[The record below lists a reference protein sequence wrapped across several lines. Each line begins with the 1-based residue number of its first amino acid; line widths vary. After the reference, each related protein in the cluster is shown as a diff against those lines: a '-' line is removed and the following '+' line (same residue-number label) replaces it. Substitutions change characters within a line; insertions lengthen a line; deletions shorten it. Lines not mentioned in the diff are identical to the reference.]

1 MIAVPDW
8 PYGPYTID
16 DLDALPDEGVRREL
30 VNGWITVAPW
40 PSTVHDHAA
49 KVLER
54 ALDRAAEAAG
64 ADLYVK
70 GPLDIDTGPA
80 IRVPDLV
87 VVDGGA
93 ARAARARNAR
103 AYDAMDV
110 QLVIEIVSP
119 RSGSERTDR
128 VDKVFE
134 YARAGI
140 PHYWLID
147 LEPVPVVAARTLG
160 ADGRYHVTASV
171 TAGSTLKVDD
181 PFPFSIDPAR
191 LLG

>member
-54 ALDRAAEAAG
+54 ALDRAAEAAD
-64 ADLYVK
+64 ADAYVK

-87 VVDGGA
+87 LVEGEA
-93 ARAARARNAR
+93 ARAARAVKAR

-110 QLVIEIVSP
+110 LLVVEIISP
-119 RSGSERTDR
+119 RSSSERTDR

-140 PHYWLID
+140 PQYWMVE
-147 LEPVPVVAARTLG
+147 LEPEPCVVVRVLG
-160 ADGRYHVTASV
+160 EDGRYHVSGSV
-171 TAGSTLKVDD
+171 VAGATLKVDE
-181 PFPFSIDPAR
+181 PFPFAFDPAS
-191 LLG
+191 LSG